1 MGRMPVKLHE
11 TVTRVQRLKTM
22 WERLT
27 KAKYKFQNLYSF
39 KSHRKG
45 KEDAEKENHSIL
57 CGSSLFS
64 LVGDSDL
71 HLNKRREL
79 ALDLITALLLWVSEF
94 TKQKQ
99 SEGGKEPI
107 THVLPV
113 VLSLVGVAFLVFHQ
127 QADMP
132 TSLHSNHISKQFK
145 SSLVANY
152 PKVTPKNQTTRKSKT
167 QDYLNV
173 SYEHYF
179 FHKKGMNIFFSP

>member
-1 MGRMPVKLHE
+1 
-11 TVTRVQRLKTM
+11 M
-22 WERLT
+22 WEWSLT
-27 KAKYKFQNLYSF
+27 KARIQISKSVFFQ
-39 KSHRKG
+39 KSHSRGKKMLRRKTV
-45 KEDAEKENHSIL
+45 ASY

-71 HLNKRREL
+71 HLRKRWEL
-79 ALDLITALLLWVSEF
+79 ALDLITAHLLWVSEF
-94 TKQKQ
+94 IKPKQ

-107 THVLPV
+107 INVLPV

-152 PKVTPKNQTTRKSKT
+152 PKVTPKNQTTRTSKT
-167 QDYLNV
+167 QDCLNV
-173 SYEHYF
+173 SYTALF
-179 FHKKGMNIFFSP
+179 FP